1 MEVGQLMEDFGR
13 TVSGILGA
21 LGQSIGSMRNSAAE
35 STSAAETTRQDMATA
50 ANRPDINQAAAA

>member
-1 MEVGQLMEDFGR
+1 MEDFGR